1 MNLTFY
7 PGPSQLYPQ
16 VEGYLQDAYQS
27 GILSMNHRSGPF
39 MDMLAQTLAHLHEKL
54 NIPLDYEVY
63 FTSSATECWE
73 IVSQSLVEKSSLHAF
88 NGAFGEKWFEYA
100 QRLHPVFAHAF
111 DLNEPLNVETSEH
124 FTESELLCLTHNETS
139 NGTAISYQS
148 LTQTRKN
155 YRGLIAVD
163 ATSSMAGV
171 VLPWEAG
178 DVWLAS
184 VQKCFGLPPGLG
196 VLVVSPQ
203 AIEKAKSIGEKNHY
217 NSLLFIRDNFL
228 KNQTPYTP
236 NTLGIYLLG
245 RVMEQVQPI
254 ELVDDRIVKRSEDLY
269 AFLRDNSFEL
279 LVENSAV
286 CSQTVIAL
294 QGKEG
299 QIMDLREKVL
309 AGGMVLG
316 KGYGTWKNTSLRIAN
331 FPAMA
336 DTDLEK
342 LKKLLEF
349 QNPG

>member
-16 VEGYLQDAYQS
+16 VEGYLLDAYQS
-27 GILSMNHRSGPF
+27 GILRMNHRSTAF
-39 MDMLAQTLAHLHEKL
+39 MDMLAHTIAGLYEKL
-54 NIPLDYEVY
+54 NIPLDYEIY

-73 IVSQSLVEKSSLHAF
+73 IVSQSLVEKSSLHAY

-100 QRLHPVFAHAF
+100 QRLHSAFGHSF
-111 DLNEPLNVETSEH
+111 DLNDSLYVEMSEH
-124 FTESELLCLTHNETS
+124 FAESELLCLTHNETS

-148 LTQTRKN
+148 LRQTRKN
-155 YRGLIAVD
+155 FSGLIAVD
-163 ATSSMAGV
+163 ATSSMGGV
-171 VLPWEAG
+171 ILPWEMG
-178 DVWLAS
+178 DVWFAS

-203 AIEKAKSIGEKNHY
+203 AIERAKAIGERKHY
-217 NSLLFIRDNFL
+217 NSLLFVRDNFL

-245 RVMEQVQPI
+245 RVMAHVQPI
-254 ELVDDRIVKRSEDLY
+254 ELVDDQIINRAEDLY
-269 AFLRDNSFEL
+269 HFLRENAFEVLVDNPS
-279 LVENSAV
+279 V

-294 QGKEG
+294 RGNES
-299 QIMDLREKVL
+299 QIQNLREKAL
-309 AGGMVLG
+309 ANGMLLG

-331 FPAMA
+331 FPAITDA
-336 DTDLEK
+336 DMK
-342 LKKLLEF
+342 RLKKFLEL